1 MRTERS
7 GLCSITINIF
17 MNTYNLICSNN
28 ITAMKAMAENSIDAC
43 ITDPP
48 YGMEIAGVGWDHD
61 VPPVETWQEVY
72 RVLKPGAFVLSF
84 CAPEFYHRMAVNVED
99 AGFRPLDMVV
109 WMVTTKMAKAN
120 RLKPAHEPIFVAQK
134 PLEGS
139 IKTNFEKWGCGQ
151 INTTTTRVPW
161 NGKPPTGW
169 VKGGSK
175 RRAFG
180 GDVAKASEQA
190 VKETED
196 ANPNGRYPSNIIGH
210 FDEPEHQKYFY
221 APRATR
227 KERGEYNDHPT
238 PKPIDLMRYLARVY
252 APKGGLVLD
261 PFMGSG
267 STGIGALKEGC
278 NFIGIDM
285 SQHYVDISQRR
296 IEDHYVDAPSI
307 ERLFEYEPA

>member
-1 MRTERS
+1 M
-7 GLCSITINIF
+7 
-17 MNTYNLICSNN
+17 TYNLICSDN
-28 ITAMKAMAENSIDAC
+28 ISAMKQMESNSVDAC

-48 YGMEIAGVGWDHD
+48 YGMEIAGVGWDHN
-61 VPPVETWQEVY
+61 VPPVDTWREVY

-84 CAPEFYHRMAVNVED
+84 CAPEFYHRMAVAVED

-109 WMVTTKMAKAN
+109 WMGTTKMAKAN

-134 PLEGS
+134 PLDGS
-139 IKTNFEKWGCGQ
+139 IKANFEKWGCGQ

-161 NGKPPTGW
+161 DGKPPTGW
-169 VKGGSK
+169 IKGGTQ

-180 GDVAKASEQA
+180 GDVAKASAQA

-238 PKPIDLMRYLARVY
+238 PKPIALMRYLTRVY
-252 APKGGLVLD
+252 APTGGLVLD

-267 STGIGALKEGC
+267 STGIASLQEGRR
-278 NFIGIDM
+278 FVGIDM
-285 SQHYVDISQRR
+285 TQHYVDISQRR
-296 IEDHYVDAPSI
+296 IQDHCFSEEPK
-307 ERLFEYEPA
+307 EKLFEYE

>member
-1 MRTERS
+1 M
-7 GLCSITINIF
+7 
-17 MNTYNLICSNN
+17 TYNLICSDN
-28 ITAMKAMAENSIDAC
+28 ISAMKQMESNSVDAC

-48 YGMEIAGVGWDHD
+48 YGMEIAGVGWDHN
-61 VPPVETWQEVY
+61 VPPVDTWREVY

-84 CAPEFYHRMAVNVED
+84 CAPEFYHRMAVAVED

-134 PLEGS
+134 PLDGS
-139 IKTNFEKWGCGQ
+139 IKANFEKWGCGQ

-161 NGKPPTGW
+161 DGKPPTGW
-169 VKGGSK
+169 IKGGTQ

-180 GDVAKASEQA
+180 GNVAKASEQA

-238 PKPIDLMRYLARVY
+238 PKPIALMRYLTRVY
-252 APKGGLVLD
+252 APTGGLVLD

-267 STGIGALKEGC
+267 STGIASLQEGRR
-278 NFIGIDM
+278 FVGIDM
-285 SQHYVDISQRR
+285 TQHYVDISQRR
-296 IEDHYVDAPSI
+296 IQDHCFSEEPK
-307 ERLFEYEPA
+307 EKLFEYE

>member
-1 MRTERS
+1 M
-7 GLCSITINIF
+7 
-17 MNTYNLICSNN
+17 TYNLICSDNVS
-28 ITAMKAMAENSIDAC
+28 AMKQMESNSVDAC

-48 YGMEIAGVGWDHD
+48 YGMEIAGVGWDHN
-61 VPPVETWQEVY
+61 VPPVDTWREVY

-84 CAPEFYHRMAVNVED
+84 CAPEFYHRMAVAVED

-134 PLEGS
+134 PLDGS
-139 IKTNFEKWGCGQ
+139 IKANFEKWGCGQ

-161 NGKPPTGW
+161 DGKPPTGW
-169 VKGGSK
+169 IKGGTQ

-180 GDVAKASEQA
+180 GNVAKASEQA

-196 ANPNGRYPSNIIGH
+196 ANPDGRYPSNIIGH

-238 PKPIDLMRYLARVY
+238 PKPIALMRYLTRVY
-252 APKGGLVLD
+252 APTGGLVLD

-267 STGIGALKEGC
+267 STGIASLQKGRR
-278 NFIGIDM
+278 FVGIDM
-285 SQHYVDISQRR
+285 TQHYVDISQRR
-296 IEDHYVDAPSI
+296 IQDHCFSEEPK
-307 ERLFEYEPA
+307 EKLFEYE

>member
-1 MRTERS
+1 M
-7 GLCSITINIF
+7 
-17 MNTYNLICSNN
+17 TYNLICSENVL
-28 ITAMKAMAENSIDAC
+28 AMRQMETNSVDAC

-48 YGMEIAGVGWDHD
+48 YGMEIAGVGWDHN
-61 VPPVETWQEVY
+61 VPPVDTWREVY

-84 CAPEFYHRMAVNVED
+84 CAPEFYHRMAVAVED

-134 PLEGS
+134 PLDGS
-139 IKTNFEKWGCGQ
+139 IKANFEKWGCGQ

-161 NGKPPTGW
+161 DGKPPTGW
-169 VKGGSK
+169 IKGGTQ

-180 GDVAKASEQA
+180 GNVAKASEQA

-238 PKPIDLMRYLARVY
+238 PKPIALMRYLTRVY
-252 APKGGLVLD
+252 APTGGLVLD

-267 STGIGALKEGC
+267 STGIASLQEGRR
-278 NFIGIDM
+278 FVGIDM
-285 SQHYVDISQRR
+285 TQHYVDISQRR
-296 IEDHYVDAPSI
+296 IQDHCFSEEPK
-307 ERLFEYEPA
+307 EKLFEYE

>member
-1 MRTERS
+1 M
-7 GLCSITINIF
+7 
-17 MNTYNLICSNN
+17 TYNLICSENVL
-28 ITAMKAMAENSIDAC
+28 AMKQMETNSVDAC

-48 YGMEIAGVGWDHD
+48 YGMEIAGVGWDHN
-61 VPPVETWQEVY
+61 VPPVDTWREVY

-84 CAPEFYHRMAVNVED
+84 CAPEFYHRMAVAVED

-134 PLEGS
+134 PLDGS
-139 IKTNFEKWGCGQ
+139 IKANFEKWGCGQ

-161 NGKPPTGW
+161 DGKPPTGW
-169 VKGGSK
+169 IKGGTQ

-238 PKPIDLMRYLARVY
+238 PKPIALMRYLTRVY
-252 APKGGLVLD
+252 APTGGLVLD

-267 STGIGALKEGC
+267 STGIASLQEGRR
-278 NFIGIDM
+278 FVGIDM
-285 SQHYVDISQRR
+285 TQHYVDISQRR
-296 IEDHYVDAPSI
+296 IQDHCFSEEPK
-307 ERLFEYEPA
+307 EKLFEYE

>member
-1 MRTERS
+1 M
-7 GLCSITINIF
+7 
-17 MNTYNLICSNN
+17 TYNLICSDNVS
-28 ITAMKAMAENSIDAC
+28 AMKQMGSNSVDAC

-48 YGMEIAGVGWDHD
+48 YGMEIAGVGWDHN
-61 VPPVETWQEVY
+61 VPPVDTWREVY

-84 CAPEFYHRMAVNVED
+84 CAPEFYHRMAVAVED

-134 PLEGS
+134 PLDGS
-139 IKTNFEKWGCGQ
+139 IKANFEKWGCGQ

-161 NGKPPTGW
+161 DGKPPTGW
-169 VKGGSK
+169 IKGGTQ

-180 GDVAKASEQA
+180 GNVAKASEQA

-238 PKPIDLMRYLARVY
+238 PKPIALMRYLTRVY
-252 APKGGLVLD
+252 APTGGLVLD

-267 STGIGALKEGC
+267 STGIASLQEGRR
-278 NFIGIDM
+278 FVGIDM
-285 SQHYVDISQRR
+285 TQHYVDISQRR
-296 IEDHYVDAPSI
+296 IQDHCFSEEPK
-307 ERLFEYEPA
+307 EKLFEYE

>member
-1 MRTERS
+1 
-7 GLCSITINIF
+7 
-17 MNTYNLICSNN
+17 MNTYNLICSDN
-28 ITAMKAMAENSIDAC
+28 ITAMRAMADNSIDAC

-48 YGMEIAGVGWDHD
+48 YGMEIAGVGWDHN
-61 VPPVETWQEVY
+61 VPPVDTWREVY

-84 CAPEFYHRMAVNVED
+84 CAPEFYHRMAVAVED

-134 PLEGS
+134 PLDGS
-139 IKTNFEKWGCGQ
+139 IKANFEKWGCGQ

-161 NGKPPTGW
+161 DGKPTTGW
-169 VKGGSK
+169 IKGGTQ

-180 GDVAKASEQA
+180 GNVAKASEQA

-238 PKPIDLMRYLARVY
+238 PKPIALMRYLTRVY
-252 APKGGLVLD
+252 APTGGLVLD

-267 STGIGALKEGC
+267 STGIASLQEGRR
-278 NFIGIDM
+278 FVGIDM
-285 SQHYVDISQRR
+285 TQHYVDISQRR
-296 IEDHYVDAPSI
+296 IQDHCFSEEPK
-307 ERLFEYEPA
+307 EKLFEYE